1 MSRTQRSASPPQSAP
16 APSAEPDLAE
26 AGELRLSTQ
35 PSEPRPPALSPWELL
50 RWVWRQ
56 LTSMRVALIL
66 LFLLA
71 LAAIPGSLVP
81 QRSTDPLRVSDYFQ
95 AHPKLAPVLDKVQAF
110 DVFSS
115 VWFSAIYLLLF
126 VSLVGCIVPR
136 TVLHLKVLRSRPP
149 AAPRNLARMPAY
161 QRFETDVPAEQ
172 ALARARGELRSW
184 RARAAAPGE
193 ALSVE
198 KGYLRESGNLL
209 FHVALLGVI
218 VAVALG
224 HLLGYKAT
232 TKIMVSGDGYT
243 NNAIQMD
250 DFKPG
255 TFVSGDTLPPFSFTL
270 DRFDASYQTSG
281 PTVGAAKT
289 FVAHVRAAS
298 RPGGQVTEHQVQVNS
313 PLTIDGANVYLQN
326 HGYAPVFTVR
336 DGKGQV
342 AFSGPAPFLPQDPKT
357 LTSTGVVKVNSA
369 RPKQIGLQGF
379 FLPTAT
385 VDPVRGPISAFPGP
399 LNPEVFLTAWVGDLG
414 MSSGTAQSVYSL
426 DTRQMTQLKGAD
438 GQPLRLELKPG
449 QSATLPGGAGA
460 ITFDG
465 YQQWVNFQ
473 IHHDPG
479 QRLALGCAAAAVL
492 GLMLSLGIRRRR
504 IWVRAS
510 ADSGGRTVVE
520 VAGLSRTENERLPA
534 EVERVVAAIKAA
546 AEAGVAPSG
555 EHVGDPTSV
564 DRGTRKD

>member
-1 MSRTQRSASPPQSAP
+1 VSRTQRSPSPPHP
-16 APSAEPDLAE
+16 APPVEPDLAE
-26 AGELRLSTQ
+26 AGDQSLSTQ

-50 RWVWRQ
+50 RWAWRQ

-81 QRSTDPLRVSDYFQ
+81 QRNTDPLRVSDYFQ
-95 AHPKLAPVLDKVQAF
+95 AHPKLAPLLDKVQAF

-115 VWFSAIYLLLF
+115 VWFSAVYLLLF
-126 VSLVGCIVPR
+126 ISLIGCIVPR
-136 TVLHLKVLRSRPP
+136 TVLHLRVLRSRPP
-149 AAPRNLARMPAY
+149 AAPRNLSRMPAY
-161 QRFETDVPAEQ
+161 RRFETDAPPERVL
-172 ALARARGELRSW
+172 ALARQELRTW
-184 RARAAAPGE
+184 RARKTGPGE

-198 KGYLRESGNLL
+198 RGYLRETGNLL
-209 FHVALLGVI
+209 FHIALLGVI
-218 VAVALG
+218 VAVAIG

-232 TKIMVSGDGYT
+232 TKIMVPGDGYA

-250 DFKPG
+250 DFRPG

-270 DRFDASYQTSG
+270 DHFDAAYQTSG
-281 PTVGAAKT
+281 PTTGAAKT
-289 FVAHVRAAS
+289 FVAHVRAAD
-298 RPGGQVTEHQVQVNS
+298 RPGGPVTEHQVQVNS
-313 PLTIDGANVYLQN
+313 PLTVDGVSVYLQN

-336 DGKGQV
+336 DGKGAV
-342 AFSGPAPFLPQDPKT
+342 AFSGPVPFLPQDPVN
-357 LTSTGVVKVNSA
+357 LASTGVVKVNSA
-369 RPKQIGLQGF
+369 QPQQIGLQGF

-385 VDPVRGPISAFPGP
+385 IDPTRGPISEFPGP

-414 MSSGTAQSVYSL
+414 MSNGTAQSVYTL
-426 DTRQMTQLKGAD
+426 DTQAMKQLKGAD

-449 QSATLPGGAGA
+449 QSATLPNGAG
-460 ITFDG
+460 TVSFDG
-465 YQQWVNFQ
+465 YRQWVNFQ

-510 ADSGGRTVVE
+510 AGSDGRTVVE

-534 EVERVVAAIKAA
+534 EVERVVAAIEAA
-546 AEAGVAPSG
+546 AGAGVAPSG